1 VSALLETIKDTLSTE
16 RQKAR
21 RLYAAIVRRDGTP
34 DARSGDAAD
43 LRKAM
48 QTLGFS
54 EETLARD
61 RAAIAESKRLAE
73 SIPADADGLADALAA
88 RQADRQ
94 REGAEC
100 RAKRRDLMEQ
110 FRTAAERER
119 TLEAEAAA
127 DETDTH
133 RRIDDVQDARARLAQ
148 LRRSHALVL
157 GNDE

>member
-1 VSALLETIKDTLSTE
+1 MSALLETIKDTLSTE

-21 RLYAAIVRRDGTP
+21 RQYAAIVRRDGTP

-48 QTLGFS
+48 STLGFT
-54 EETLARD
+54 EQLLAAD
-61 RAAIAESKRLAE
+61 LAAIAESKQLANA
-73 SIPADADGLADALAA
+73 IPADADTWSDALAA

-94 REGAEC
+94 REAAEC
-100 RAKRRDLMEQ
+100 RAKRRQLMEQ
-110 FRTAAERER
+110 FRQCAERER
-119 TLEAEAAA
+119 TLEAHAAA

-133 RRIDDVQDARARLAQ
+133 RRIDDVQDARARLAN

-157 GNDE
+157 GDD